1 MNDTTLTGTIP
12 GFTSNT
18 ASIDGVRLHY
28 FVGGNP
34 SGTPLLLWHGFLG
47 TSQSWHRV
55 APLLAGAG
63 YSVLVPDM
71 RGYGDSDKPPGNDGY
86 NGRALAEEFRA
97 LVRQTTFA
105 TGRPITLV
113 AHDMGAPPA
122 LIWAADHPEEVSGL
136 LYIEAPVMLQQV
148 LEKILIYTPEAM
160 AKGSM
165 WWWILPLAPG
175 VPESLLVGKERE
187 FLNWFYQGPA
197 VVKHEAIPPESVDE
211 YLRTF
216 SGREGVLG
224 ALGVYRSAFTT
235 ISQTA
240 PLMDN
245 KVGLPVVAIGGEKG
259 LAERVGQFV
268 SMVASDV
275 RRVVLPGCGH
285 FVPEECPE
293 AVLEQI
299 DRLTGSA
306 KRR

>member
-1 MNDTTLTGTIP
+1 
-12 GFTSNT
+12 
-18 ASIDGVRLHY
+18 
-28 FVGGNP
+28 
-34 SGTPLLLWHGFLG
+34 
-47 TSQSWHRV
+47 
-55 APLLAGAG
+55 LADAG

-71 RGYGDSDKPPGNDGY
+71 RGYGDSDKPAGNDGY
-86 NGRALAEEFRA
+86 DGRALAKEFRS
-97 LVRQTTFA
+97 LVRQTGFA
-105 TGRPITLV
+105 TGRPLTLV

-122 LIWAADHPEEVSGL
+122 LIWAADHPEEVTGL
-136 LYIEAPVMLQQV
+136 LYIEAPVMLQPV
-148 LEKILIYTPEAM
+148 LEKILTYTPEAM

-197 VVKHEAIPPESVDE
+197 VVKHKAIPPESVDE

-224 ALGVYRSAFTT
+224 ALGVYRTAFTT
-235 ISQTA
+235 IAQTA
-240 PLMDN
+240 SLADN
-245 KVGLPVVAIGGEKG
+245 KVGVPIMAIGGEKG
-259 LAERVGQFV
+259 LGERVGQFV

-275 RRVVLPGCGH
+275 RREVLPGCGH

-299 DRLTGSA
+299 DRLTSSA
-306 KRR
+306 RRR